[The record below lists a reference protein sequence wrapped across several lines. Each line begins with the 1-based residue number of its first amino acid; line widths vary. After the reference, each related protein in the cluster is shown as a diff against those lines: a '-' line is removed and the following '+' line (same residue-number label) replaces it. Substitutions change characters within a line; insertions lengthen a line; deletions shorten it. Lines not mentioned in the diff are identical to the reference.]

1 MPELFHPA
9 KDPQSPVVISRCDDY
24 DPARVTEI
32 IARALDALGV
42 TRASLA
48 GKRVAIK
55 PNLVMKKPAEAAAT
69 VHPAILSG
77 LLAFL
82 DGCDCADVVVAES
95 PGGIYTETALRANYR
110 VSGMEA
116 AAEGHRARL
125 NYDVTARTVSVP
137 EGKVCRQFE
146 IITPIADADVIF
158 NLSKLKSHALT
169 RMSGAVKN
177 TFGTI
182 PGFKKFEY
190 HAQYNDYADFNEML
204 VDLSLWLHTKCA
216 RMIDIQD
223 AVIGMEGNGPT
234 GGTPR
239 KIGAILCSEN
249 PFNLDRVAE
258 AILGCPGEVPM
269 VRDACA
275 RGLCPDSADAVPVIG
290 ESWHTLAMTDFR
302 APDTQISIGNNAFYI
317 KAFSKW
323 FKPHPE
329 IRVKTCI
336 GCGECVRSCPVHTIT
351 LETGK
356 DGKKHAQI
364 HKENCIRC
372 FCCQELCPIHSVD
385 IHRSWILRLLAP
397 SKR

>member
-1 MPELFHPA
+1 MSEVLHPA
-9 KDPQSPVVISRCDDY
+9 KDPQSPVVISPCDAY
-24 DPARVTEI
+24 DPARVTES
-32 IARALDALGV
+32 IADAMRALGV
-42 TRASLA
+42 TKDTLT

-69 VHPAILSG
+69 VHPTVLSG

-95 PGGIYTETALRANYR
+95 PGGSYTEAALRANYR
-110 VSGMEA
+110 VSGTEA
-116 AAEGHRARL
+116 AVEGHRARL

-137 EGKVCRQFE
+137 EGKVCKQFE

-158 NLSKLKSHALT
+158 NLSKLKSHSLT

-177 TFGTI
+177 TFGTV
-182 PGFKKFEY
+182 PGLKKFEY
-190 HAQYNDYADFNEML
+190 HAQFNDHADFNGML

-216 RMIDIQD
+216 RMVDIQD

-234 GGTPR
+234 GGNPR

-258 AILGCPGEVPM
+258 AILGCAGEVPM
-269 VRDACA
+269 IQDACV

-290 ESWHTLAMTDFR
+290 ESWHTFAMSDFLPPETSIR
-302 APDTQISIGNNAFYI
+302 NLVVFGKVFTQ
-317 KAFSKW
+317 W
-323 FKPHPE
+323 FQPRPE

-364 HKENCIRC
+364 HRDKCIRC

-385 IHRSWILRLLAP
+385 IHRNRILRLLAP